1 MSNPDWLHWLPRQ
14 RWYAGRD
21 RVLASVAPQ
30 VVLPLRDGVTL
41 TLLDITYTDGS
52 AERYQVVVP
61 PDAEAEAAR
70 QLLALMEPAVVV
82 PADAPARVIAIDQS
96 NTSVVLGE
104 QVIVKL
110 FRRVAVGVNPDIEL
124 NRVLGAAGNPHV
136 ARLLGCYDITEDGNP
151 APLAMASQY
160 FTGSVNGWM
169 IATAGDLDAGE
180 SYRLGEAVAS
190 VHADLATALGTT
202 TATMPIDR
210 MRRRLASAAISAP
223 PLAGYI
229 PAIEDRYAALAGEQI
244 DVQRVHG
251 DLHLGQVLRTPRRW
265 LLIDFEGEP
274 GALPAQRREPD
285 SPLRD
290 VAVMLRSFANANA
303 NADPAAAER
312 PSAAFCDGYA
322 NRSGI
327 HPREHPAVLAGYELD
342 KAVHEAAYAA
352 QYRPDWLHIP
362 MKAIARLVGG
372 S

>member
-1 MSNPDWLHWLPRQ
+1 MSNPDWLHWLPSQ

-21 RVLASVAPQ
+21 RVLSSVAPQ

-61 PDAEAEAAR
+61 PDAEPEAAR

-110 FRRVAVGVNPDIEL
+110 FRRVAVGVDPDIEL
-124 NRVLGAAGNPHV
+124 NRVLGAGGNPHV

-151 APLAMASQY
+151 FPLAMASQY
-160 FTGSVNGWM
+160 FAGSVNGLTM
-169 IATAGDLDAGE
+169 ATAGDLDAGE

-190 VHADLATALGTT
+190 VHTDLAAALGTS
-202 TATMPIDR
+202 TATMPVDR
-210 MRRRLASAAISAP
+210 MRRRLASAVTSVP
-223 PLAGYI
+223 RLAEYV
-229 PAIEDRYAALAGEQI
+229 PAIEDRYGALAGEPI
-244 DVQRVHG
+244 GVQRVHG
-251 DLHLGQVLRTPRRW
+251 DLHLGQVLRTPQAW

-274 GALPAQRREPD
+274 GAAPAQRRQPD

-290 VAVMLRSFANANA
+290 TASMLRSFGYAQLAQANS
-303 NADPAAAER
+303 D
-312 PSAAFCDGYA
+312 AFCEGYGL
-322 NRSGI
+322 RSGTD
-327 HPREHPAVLAGYELD
+327 PREHAAVLAGYELD
-342 KAVHEAAYAA
+342 KAVHETAYAA

-362 MKAIARLVGG
+362 MDAIARLVG
-372 S
+372 

>member
-1 MSNPDWLHWLPRQ
+1 
-14 RWYAGRD
+14 
-21 RVLASVAPQ
+21 V
-30 VVLPLRDGVTL
+30 
-41 TLLDITYTDGS
+41 
-52 AERYQVVVP
+52 
-61 PDAEAEAAR
+61 
-70 QLLALMEPAVVV
+70 
-82 PADAPARVIAIDQS
+82 
-96 NTSVVLGE
+96 
-104 QVIVKL
+104 
-110 FRRVAVGVNPDIEL
+110 
-124 NRVLGAAGNPHV
+124 
-136 ARLLGCYDITEDGNP
+136 
-151 APLAMASQY
+151 
-160 FTGSVNGWM
+160 
-169 IATAGDLDAGE
+169 E

-190 VHADLATALGTT
+190 VHADLAAALGTS
-202 TATMPIDR
+202 TATMPVDR

-251 DLHLGQVLRTPRRW
+251 DLHLGQVLRTPHRW

-274 GALPAQRREPD
+274 GAPSALRREPD

-290 VAVMLRSFANANA
+290 VAVMLRSFVNST
-303 NADPAAAER
+303 ADPAAAER

-322 NRSGI
+322 HRSGI

-342 KAVHEAAYAA
+342 KAVHETAYAA